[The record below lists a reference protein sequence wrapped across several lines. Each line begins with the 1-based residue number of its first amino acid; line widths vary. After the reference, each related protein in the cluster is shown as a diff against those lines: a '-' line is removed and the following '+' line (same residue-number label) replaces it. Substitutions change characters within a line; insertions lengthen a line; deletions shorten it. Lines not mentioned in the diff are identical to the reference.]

1 MNKALLKDV
10 LSVPTCFRDTRRMVD
25 FLHNWCLANGVRFYS
40 DHLGN
45 TYATK
50 GNTSGFYPA
59 VCAHIDSVHPV
70 QPFRV
75 VEDEGVLFALDEHN
89 GQCGLGGDDKAG
101 VFVCLEL
108 LTALPVL
115 KAAFFV
121 DEEIGCL
128 GSKQADPMFFEDVGY
143 CIEFDSPNNDILS
156 FSCDGVQ
163 LCDESGEFLRAAE
176 PILSKF
182 GAVKW
187 QYHPFTDVAQ
197 IRRKFKIE
205 CLNLPCGYYNM
216 HSSDEHV
223 VIGDTER
230 AIELGKSLIGSLGYR
245 RYHMPLDEGRVQAK
259 RLSVT
264 GLVLD

>member
-1 MNKALLKDV
+1 
-10 LSVPTCFRDTRRMVD
+10 
-25 FLHNWCLANGVRFYS
+25 
-40 DHLGN
+40 
-45 TYATK
+45 
-50 GNTSGFYPA
+50 
-59 VCAHIDSVHPV
+59 
-70 QPFRV
+70 
-75 VEDEGVLFALDEHN
+75 LDEHN
-89 GQCGLGGDDKAG
+89 DQCGIGGDDKAG

-108 LTALPVL
+108 LLALPVL

-128 GSKQADPMFFEDVGY
+128 GSRQADPMFFEDVGY

-163 LCDESGEFLRAAE
+163 LCDESGAFLKAAE
-176 PILSKF
+176 PILTEF

-197 IRRKFKIE
+197 VRRKFKIE

-216 HSSDEHV
+216 HSNDEYV
-223 VIGDTER
+223 VVKDTER
-230 AIELGKSLIGSLGYR
+230 AVDLGKALIESLGLR
-245 RYHMPLDEGRVQAK
+245 RYHMPLVEGRVEAE